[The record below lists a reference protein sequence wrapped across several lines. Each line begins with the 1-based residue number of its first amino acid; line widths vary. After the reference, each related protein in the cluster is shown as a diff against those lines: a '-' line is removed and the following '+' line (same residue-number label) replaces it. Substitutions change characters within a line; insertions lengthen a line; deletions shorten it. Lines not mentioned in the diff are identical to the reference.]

1 MSLKSQK
8 RRTARAE
15 RRATGFVLLQQKDHI
30 QRAMLDY
37 LFASLFFQA
46 MVIVA
51 AGIGLTAEDHVQRNG
66 IFFLGVPIVLAC
78 ATGFTCLFVRC
89 WKIFRAIKDIQYSSE
104 EAVVIRCKKVS
115 ILLRNESK
123 YSNRIL
129 CIIFRAEEGQF
140 YYYVYPTERAPSDF
154 VVKQLRRQLQG
165 KNLTLTCY
173 RDTYVVKDFP
183 DVPIC

>member
-8 RRTARAE
+8 RRTAHAE

-37 LFASLFFQA
+37 LFASLFFLA

-51 AGIGLTAEDHVQRNG
+51 AGIGFTLEDQVHRNG

-89 WKIFRAIKDIQYSSE
+89 WKIFCAIKDIQYSSE

-140 YYYVYPTERAPSDF
+140 YLFFDPYQTF
-154 VVKQLRRQLQG
+154 L
-165 KNLTLTCY
+165 
-173 RDTYVVKDFP
+173 
-183 DVPIC
+183 